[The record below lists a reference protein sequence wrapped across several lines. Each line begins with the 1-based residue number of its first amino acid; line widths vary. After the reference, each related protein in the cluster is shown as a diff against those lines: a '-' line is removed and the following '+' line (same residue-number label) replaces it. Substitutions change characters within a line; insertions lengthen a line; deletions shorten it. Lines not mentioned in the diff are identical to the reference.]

1 MSDINRPLISFI
13 VTCYNLPQYMIKECL
28 DSITGLS
35 LRKAEREIILIDDG
49 SDTNPLESLKV
60 ERDDITYIRQKNSG
74 LSSARNTG
82 LRMATGKF
90 IQFVDGDDRLIKE
103 AYERCLDI
111 VRYNNPDIVFFNSTD
126 NDKIRMNY
134 DLPEPTDGASYMRH
148 NNIHA
153 MAWGYVFNRR
163 ILGELRFTPGILH
176 EDEEFTPQLILHAD
190 KVYSLDITAYYY
202 RKRHDSITNNVN
214 KRNIIKRLNDI
225 ERTIIHLDYL
235 ADIMPPA
242 DKSAM
247 KRRVA
252 QLTMDYVYNTA
263 RLTRSAR
270 QIEKRINR
278 LETRGLFPL
287 PNGKYT
293 LKYTLFRHLSKNK
306 AIRKILELSLK

>member
-111 VRYNNPDIVFFNSTD
+111 VRYNNPDIVLFNSTD

-163 ILGELRFTPGILH
+163 ILGELRFTSGILH

-287 PNGKYT
+287 PDGKYT

-306 AIRKILELSLK
+306 TIRKILELSLK

>member
-202 RKRHDSITNNVN
+202 RKRNDSITNNVN

-287 PNGKYT
+287 PDGKYT

>member
-35 LRKAEREIILIDDG
+35 LRKVEREIILIDDG

-111 VRYNNPDIVFFNSTD
+111 VRYNNPDIVLFNSTD

-202 RKRHDSITNNVN
+202 RKRHDSITNNVH

-263 RLTRSAR
+263 RLTRSAK

-287 PNGKYT
+287 PDGKYT

>member
-263 RLTRSAR
+263 RLTRSAK

-287 PNGKYT
+287 PDGKYT

-306 AIRKILELSLK
+306 AIRRILELSLK